1 MKPSAAR
8 AWGQNSVHW
17 VDRHDLGPDVLDARH
32 CDRVRSH
39 RRLRFLARHAIA
51 RRALAPRAASRAP
64 CRARRALVLS
74 CRSNQETKHP
84 KESKHEDRRHFDCAI
99 SGAFGRHMDITGLG
113 ATTSRVGGG
122 RCKMSS
128 SGPSAISDRP
138 RIRGY
143 EGRSRTC
150 VPGLPSGAW
159 LSSVS
164 AGCKMKAP
172 FVGVGGFRSV
182 GTLGGEGG
190 CSPRTQGN
198 ARSAVVFPG
207 RTTCTERQALSDAP
221 NRSSSRPDPC
231 SREPASS

>member
-39 RRLRFLARHAIA
+39 RRLRLLARHAIA
-51 RRALAPRAASRAP
+51 RRALAPPASRV
-64 CRARRALVLS
+64 ARSVSRPARTVLS
-74 CRSNQETKHP
+74 CRSKQETKHP
-84 KESKHEDRRHFDCAI
+84 KESKHEDRQHFDCAI
-99 SGAFGRHMDITGLG
+99 SGAFGRYLDIRRLG

-122 RCKMSS
+122 RCTMSS
-128 SGPSAISDRP
+128 SVPSAISDRP

-143 EGRSRTC
+143 EGRSGTC

-182 GTLGGEGG
+182 GALGGVRGDAARGPRAMREVLQ
-190 CSPRTQGN
+190 CSP
-198 ARSAVVFPG
+198 VG
-207 RTTCTERQALSDAP
+207 RHVLSV
-221 NRSSSRPDPC
+221 RR
-231 SREPASS
+231 